1 MAAADPVADKSGFLC
16 TYMST
21 HPDTLV
27 AYVKHFGKIDGNVS
41 SAKMLSI
48 NSKGMDLEYKMK
60 DAAATL
66 LLKSTSSTS
75 ISTIKPK
82 VVHVAFDPPLLGYE
96 EVKPR
101 LLGMKV
107 DADEALGTVKSP
119 QIAHFE
125 LPFQIWTTAS
135 LFLLLI
141 YTSSAPPPDSEH
153 HARFWWLARTICPGI
168 VPTWMI
174 PFSWAFAIIVHT
186 GEGAYTATLAYK
198 HHMPWHIATA
208 WVGTATIFGFPV
220 LMRLRCLIKQAR
232 IESIMKGH

>member
-60 DAAATL
+60 DAATL
-66 LLKSTSSTS
+66 LLKPGTGTSS
-75 ISTIKPK
+75 KPK
-82 VVHVAFDPPLLGYE
+82 VVRVEFDPPLLGYE

-107 DADEALGTVKSP
+107 DADESLGTVKSP
-119 QIAHFE
+119 QITHFE
-125 LPFQIWTTAS
+125 LPFQIWITAS
-135 LFLLLI
+135 LLLLLI
-141 YTSSAPPPDSEH
+141 YTSSAPPPYTYSN
-153 HARFWWLARTICPGI
+153 HASKFWWLARTICPGI
-168 VPTWMI
+168 FPDWMI
-174 PFSWAFAIIVHT
+174 PLSWTFVVIAHV
-186 GEGAYTATLAYK
+186 GEGAYAATRAYK

-220 LMRLRCLIKQAR
+220 LMRLRHLIKQAR
-232 IESIMKGH
+232 IESIMKGQ

>member
-60 DAAATL
+60 DAATL
-66 LLKSTSSTS
+66 LLKPGTGTSS
-75 ISTIKPK
+75 KPK
-82 VVHVAFDPPLLGYE
+82 VVRVEFDPPLLGYE

-119 QIAHFE
+119 PITHFE
-125 LPFQIWTTAS
+125 LPFQIWITAS
-135 LFLLLI
+135 LLLFLI
-141 YTSSAPPPDSEH
+141 YTSSAPPDSDSK
-153 HARFWWLARTICPGI
+153 FWWPARTICPGI
-168 VPTWMI
+168 VPDWII
-174 PFSWAFAIIVHT
+174 PLSWAFVAIVHT
-186 GEGAYTATLAYK
+186 GEGVYTATLAYK
-198 HHMPWHIATA
+198 HHMPRNIAMA

-220 LMRLRCLIKQAR
+220 LMRLRHLIKQAR
-232 IESIMKGH
+232 IESIMKGQ